1 MEDKSL
7 LAITPKSL
15 QSYDVITGAFFCS
28 KFFKIN
34 KESFVGRIG

>member
-15 QSYDVITGAFFCS
+15 QSYDVISAAFFCL

-34 KESFVGRIG
+34 KESFVGLIG